1 MNATNAARW
10 QSYLRDCSQL
20 LQIADPLQVAGR
32 VTRVTGL
39 VMEAA
44 GLKLPIGA
52 ACRVLTGSGAEV
64 EAEVVGFREDRL
76 YLMPQGDTDGVLPGA
91 RVMPLEV
98 AEFLP
103 RAGSLNHPRRR
114 SSDRSRHLPV
124 GDALLG
130 RVVDAAGRPLDTHGP
145 LKAASFASL
154 NARAINPLARAPI
167 ATTLDVG
174 VRAVNALLT
183 VGRGQRMGLFAG
195 SGVGKS
201 MLLGMMAR
209 YTKADVIVVGL
220 IGERGR
226 EVKEFIEQIL
236 GDEGLARSVVVAAP
250 ADAPPLMRLQGA
262 TYTTAIAEHFRD
274 QGKHVLLIMDS
285 LTRYAMAQREIALA
299 IGEPPATKGYP
310 PSVFAKLPAL
320 VERTGNGRPGGG
332 SITAFYTVLTEG
344 DDQQDPIAD
353 AARAILDGHIV
364 LNRSLAEAGH
374 YPAIDIEQSISR
386 VMHAITETT
395 HQQVARKLKQ
405 LVSSYQRNRDLIS
418 VGAYK
423 RGSDPQLDEAIA
435 LQPAIT
441 AFLQQD
447 VGERSEA
454 AASLAQLRGIFGG

>member
-1 MNATNAARW
+1 MSAVNTARW
-10 QSYLRDCSQL
+10 QSYLRDCCQL
-20 LQIADPLQVAGR
+20 LQIADPLQVAGC

-52 ACRVLTGSGAEV
+52 ACRVLTASGAEV
-64 EAEVVGFREDRL
+64 EAEVVGFRDDRL

-130 RVVDAAGRPLDTHGP
+130 RVVDAAGRPLDSLGP

-167 ATTLDVG
+167 EHTLDVG

-209 YTKADVIVVGL
+209 YTQADVIVVGL

-386 VMHAITETT
+386 VMHAITDAT

-405 LVSSYQRNRDLIS
+405 MVSSYQRNRDLIS

-435 LQPAIT
+435 LQPSIT

-447 VGERSEA
+447 IGERSETA
-454 AASLAQLRGIFGG
+454 DSLAHLRRLFGG

>member
-1 MNATNAARW
+1 MSAVNTARW
-10 QSYLRDCSQL
+10 QSYLRDCCQL
-20 LQIADPLQVAGR
+20 LQIADPLQVAGC

-52 ACRVLTGSGAEV
+52 ACRVLTASGAEV

-76 YLMPQGDTDGVLPGA
+76 YLMPQGETDGVLPGA

-130 RVVDAAGRPLDTHGP
+130 RVVDAAGRPLDSHGP

-167 ATTLDVG
+167 EHTLDVG

-201 MLLGMMAR
+201 MLLGMM
-209 YTKADVIVVGL
+209 TKFTSADVVVIGM

-226 EVKEFIEQIL
+226 EVLDFVNETL
-236 GDEGLARSVVVAAP
+236 GAEGRDRAVVIAAP
-250 ADAPPLMRLQGA
+250 GDCSPVIRLRA
-262 TYTTAIAEHFRD
+262 THYTCAVAEFFRD
-274 QGKHVLLIMDS
+274 QGKNVLLLMDS
-285 LTRYAMAQREIALA
+285 LTRVAHAQREVGLA
-299 IGEPPATKGYP
+299 VGEPPTTKGYT
-310 PSVFAKLPAL
+310 PSVFSLINEL
-320 VERTGNGRPGGG
+320 VERAGSVAAGG
-332 SITAFYTVLTEG
+332 SITGIYTILAEG
-344 DDQQDPIAD
+344 DDANDPIVD
-353 AARAILDGHIV
+353 GARAILDGHV
-364 LNRSLAEAGH
+364 LLSRDLAALGQ
-374 YPAIDIEQSISR
+374 YPAIDINVSISR
-386 VMHAITETT
+386 LANRLISTEQRTL
-395 HQQVARKLKQ
+395 VRKFRRLMATWEE
-405 LVSSYQRNRDLIS
+405 NRDLVS
-418 VGAYK
+418 VGAY
-423 RGSDPQLDEAIA
+423 RAGTNPDLDEALQRKNA
-435 LQPAIT
+435 LRD
-441 AFLQQD
+441 FLMQEVDEQVDFAGGFQQ
-447 VGERSEA
+447 
-454 AASLAQLRGIFGG
+454 LARVLT